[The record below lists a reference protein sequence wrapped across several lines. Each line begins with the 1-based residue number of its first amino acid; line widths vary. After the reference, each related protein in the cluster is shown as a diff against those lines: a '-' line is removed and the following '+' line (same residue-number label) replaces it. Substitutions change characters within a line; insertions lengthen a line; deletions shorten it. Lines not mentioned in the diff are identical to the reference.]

1 MAGVRAVVA
10 DPGGL
15 SRLGRAGDN
24 RIELIVPQIIA
35 TDAVD
40 TLTVAKLSAGLL
52 AYTGFTAAR
61 AAVDAG
67 RYVRR
72 TDYARSWLRPDCRHS
87 AGLGRWHRRAVVVR
101 SARRVCG
108 QRPDRQLGCWCHR
121 RGSAGL
127 PRTAAGWK

>member
-61 AAVDAG
+61 VLTTDTAANILAAFPQLDIGDTVSMQIGISTAFAGTLAAGAGITLQGKAAVPASG
-67 RYVRR
+67 AANLYF
-72 TDYARSWLRPDCRHS
+72 TKTS
-87 AGLGRWHRRAVVVR
+87 ATTMNCL
-101 SARRVCG
+101 CI
-108 QRPDRQLGCWCHR
+108 
-121 RGSAGL
+121 
-127 PRTAAGWK
+127 